1 MKIVIAGAGEV
12 GTHLAKLLEADYH
25 DLVIVDED
33 ENRIAQLDE
42 SPGVLAIVG
51 NPCSIKVLTDAE
63 VDKADLFIAVS
74 PAKDQAV
81 NIISALL
88 AKKIGAK
95 KVAAR
100 INNAEYL
107 TPSNRT
113 IFTDLGVDLL
123 FYPEKIAAME
133 IVDLIKQSTTSEFVS
148 FGNGKLQLLMFRLD
162 EGAVLIDKSPADLN
176 FEVDNLP
183 FRVVAIS
190 RDGET
195 IIPRGSTKFRLNDL
209 VFVISKREN
218 VKEAMAYSGKNH
230 LDIRRLMI
238 LGGGNIGEMVAKN
251 LENSASFIKLIEINR
266 ERCYELSENL
276 DKVLVINGDGRNSD
290 MLIDE
295 EVETFDAFIAV
306 TSSSETNIMASVA
319 AKKLGVSKVIAEVEN
334 LEYIK
339 LAEGM
344 GVDSIINKKLVTAS
358 RIVKL
363 TLSSKVR
370 TIKVL
375 NGIEADAL
383 EYVATKNS
391 KITKGKLR
399 DIKFPKNALI
409 GGVIRGEES
418 FIAVG
423 DTEIKPYDKVAVFA
437 LPSAISQVDKFF

>member
-1 MKIVIAGAGEV
+1 M
-12 GTHLAKLLEADYH
+12 T
-25 DLVIVDED
+25 
-33 ENRIAQLDE
+33 
-42 SPGVLAIVG
+42 
-51 NPCSIKVLTDAE
+51 
-63 VDKADLFIAVS
+63 
-74 PAKDQAV
+74 
-81 NIISALL
+81 
-88 AKKIGAK
+88 
-95 KVAAR
+95 
-100 INNAEYL
+100 
-107 TPSNRT
+107 
-113 IFTDLGVDLL
+113 
-123 FYPEKIAAME
+123 
-133 IVDLIKQSTTSEFVS
+133 
-148 FGNGKLQLLMFRLD
+148 
-162 EGAVLIDKSPADLN
+162 
-176 FEVDNLP
+176 
-183 FRVVAIS
+183 
-190 RDGET
+190 
-195 IIPRGSTKFRLNDL
+195 
-209 VFVISKREN
+209 
-218 VKEAMAYSGKNH
+218 YSGKNH